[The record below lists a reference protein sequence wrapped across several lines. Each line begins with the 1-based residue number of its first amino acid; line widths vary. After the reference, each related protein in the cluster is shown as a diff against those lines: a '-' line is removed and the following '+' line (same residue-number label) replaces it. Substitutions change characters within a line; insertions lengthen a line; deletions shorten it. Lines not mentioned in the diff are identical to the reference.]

1 MYGVFV
7 GGLGSSSEQEVREVF
22 EQFGAIDS
30 VKIIR
35 EGVGQPKGY
44 GFVNFCSE
52 EAQQKALANREELKI
67 NGSTWFVRK
76 GHTSVAKDQLMCLQ
90 VTGFPEN
97 WNKQKIKN
105 YVTKQTGLEVLNI
118 GQQGLKTCF
127 SFRRSEVQ
135 KAVQALNGAQVDGRQ
150 ITVESAT
157 PKVHRQQNIT
167 FATVLYELA
176 LANGITPLLDQQ
188 QFYLLEKSL
197 RTLYVGNIA
206 QEVTEL
212 EIASCFR
219 DACAQYGSLE
229 DVSLVLNL
237 ETGEHRGFAFV
248 VFDSHKTCEEVL
260 AADKFHSIN
269 GNIVK
274 VQSSKPPKAVA
285 ELAKQAGLN
294 DMEGHRTPLLEQ
306 MLNAAR
312 QQVEIMNLQRK
323 AKLMDEIQNSASQQY
338 IHDPTTGQLYLLA
351 SAAVPQLNTVGT
363 FPTVNMN
370 MGMPAQQLAQ
380 SQFRNPIGY
389 DSEEYGNFLAVGMM
403 AGGLP
408 QQMSY
413 RVPQTN
419 AFNQQLLMQRQMVPQ
434 QPTFNPQTVL
444 MPQIMQH
451 IPQPMAMQQAINPA
465 LFSFANPSPLVS
477 PKATTPTSPLLL
489 QHQKQTQHQQNQIST
504 QTLANPMPSQQ
515 INQNQINQT
524 KSPNLIQPVQQQ
536 QRQQLVGHQPALQT
550 KNQYAW
556 NEKSLSSFFQHQQSQ
571 MAAQPG
577 LTNPIQSQQQQQQRQ
592 QIKLEPV
599 QQLVGQ
605 QPQLQTKRFTPY

>member
-1 MYGVFV
+1 MFC
-7 GGLGSSSEQEVREVF
+7 
-22 EQFGAIDS
+22 S
-30 VKIIR
+30 VK
-35 EGVGQPKGY
+35 
-44 GFVNFCSE
+44 
-52 EAQQKALANREELKI
+52 
-67 NGSTWFVRK
+67 
-76 GHTSVAKDQLMCLQ
+76 
-90 VTGFPEN
+90 
-97 WNKQKIKN
+97 
-105 YVTKQTGLEVLNI
+105 
-118 GQQGLKTCF
+118 
-127 SFRRSEVQ
+127 SEVQ

-219 DACAQYGSLE
+219 DVTTYGSLE

-380 SQFRNPIGY
+380 SQFRNPI
-389 DSEEYGNFLAVGMM
+389 MM

-536 QRQQLVGHQPALQT
+536 Q
-550 KNQYAW
+550 
-556 NEKSLSSFFQHQQSQ
+556 
-571 MAAQPG
+571 
-577 LTNPIQSQQQQQQRQ
+577 
-592 QIKLEPV
+592 IKLEPV

>member
-312 QQVEIMNLQRK
+312 QQVEIMEINKKNLQRK

-351 SAAVPQLNTVGT
+351 SAAVPSLNTAGV

-380 SQFRNPIGY
+380 SQFRNPI
-389 DSEEYGNFLAVGMM
+389 MM

-434 QPTFNPQTVL
+434 QPAFNPQTVL

-451 IPQPMAMQQAINPA
+451 IPQPMAMQQAINP

-477 PKATTPTSPLLL
+477 PKAATPTSPLLL
-489 QHQKQTQHQQNQIST
+489 QHQKQTQHQQNQISA
-504 QTLANPMPSQQ
+504 QTLTNPLPSQQ
-515 INQNQINQT
+515 INQNQINQA

-550 KNQYAW
+550 KN
-556 NEKSLSSFFQHQQSQ
+556 FFQHQQSQ
-571 MAAQPG
+571 MSTQPG

>member
-1 MYGVFV
+1 M
-7 GGLGSSSEQEVREVF
+7 
-22 EQFGAIDS
+22 
-30 VKIIR
+30 
-35 EGVGQPKGY
+35 
-44 GFVNFCSE
+44 
-52 EAQQKALANREELKI
+52 
-67 NGSTWFVRK
+67 
-76 GHTSVAKDQLMCLQ
+76 
-90 VTGFPEN
+90 
-97 WNKQKIKN
+97 
-105 YVTKQTGLEVLNI
+105 
-118 GQQGLKTCF
+118 
-127 SFRRSEVQ
+127 Q

-323 AKLMDEIQNSASQQY
+323 AKLMDEIQNSAQQQY

-351 SAAVPQLNTVGT
+351 SAAVPTMNTAGV
-363 FPTVNMN
+363 FPTVNMQ
-370 MGMPAQQLAQ
+370 MGMQGMPAQQLAQ
-380 SQFRNPIGY
+380 SQFRNPI
-389 DSEEYGNFLAVGMM
+389 MM

-419 AFNQQLLMQRQMVPQ
+419 AFNQQLLMQRQMVQQ
-434 QPTFNPQTVL
+434 QPAFNPQTVL

-451 IPQPMAMQQAINPA
+451 IPQHMTQPMMQQAINP

-477 PKATTPTSPLLL
+477 PKAATPTSPLLL
-489 QHQKQTQHQQNQIST
+489 QHQKQTQHQQNQISA
-504 QTLANPMPSQQ
+504 QTLTNPVPSQQ
-515 INQNQINQT
+515 INQNQINQAQ
-524 KSPNLIQPVQQQ
+524 SANLTQPVQQQ
-536 QRQQLVGHQPALQT
+536 QRQQLVGHQPALQA
-550 KNQYAW
+550 KN
-556 NEKSLSSFFQHQQSQ
+556 FFQHQQSQ
-571 MAAQPG
+571 MSTQPG